1 MLNYFYKRF
10 FTALVVILGV
20 STLVFLLI
28 HIVPGDPVEAM
39 LGETAQIAD
48 KEALRNALGLD
59 LPLYQQWF
67 NFMSQLIHF
76 DLGTSLYSKR
86 EIAGL
91 LAERI
96 PPTLILAIT
105 SIFIAILLAL
115 PLGILAAVNRGTGW
129 DTCSITVSM
138 LGISIPNFWLG
149 PLLIMIFSLWLG
161 WFPVS
166 GMHGPASLFLPAL
179 TLGSALAAL
188 LSRMIRA
195 ALLEVLGEDYI
206 RAARARGLTRFAVI
220 MRHALPN
227 AALPVITVL
236 GLQLGALLAGAV
248 ITETIFS
255 WPGIGQLTIEAI
267 QRRDY
272 PVVQACVLFISIT
285 YVSVNLVTDLAY
297 AVLDPRVRLDT

>member
-1 MLNYFYKRF
+1 MSNYLYKRF
-10 FTALVVILGV
+10 LTALVVILGV

-28 HIVPGDPVEAM
+28 HIVPGDPIETM
-39 LGETAQIAD
+39 LGETAQVAD
-48 KEALRNALGLD
+48 TEALRNALGLN
-59 LPLYQQWF
+59 LPLYQQWW
-67 NFMSQLIHF
+67 NFMSQLIHL

-86 EIAGL
+86 EISDL

-96 PPTLILAIT
+96 PPTLILALT
-105 SIFIAILLAL
+105 SIIIAILVAL
-115 PLGILAAVNRGTGW
+115 PLGVVAAVHRGTGW
-129 DTCSITVSM
+129 DTASM
-138 LGISIPNFWLG
+138 TFSMFGISIPNFWLG

-161 WFPVS
+161 WLPVS
-166 GMHGPASLFLPAL
+166 GMHGAASLVLPAL
-179 TLGSALAAL
+179 TLGSAMAAI
-188 LSRMIRA
+188 LSRMVRS

-206 RAARARGLTRFAVI
+206 RAAQARGLPRFAVI
-220 MRHALPN
+220 VRHALPN

-272 PVVQACVLFISIT
+272 PVVQACVLFISLT
-285 YVSVNLVTDLAY
+285 YVSVNLITDLAY
-297 AVLDPRVRLDT
+297 AALDPRVRLDT